1 MKRYI
6 QLLAFFASVFSIQ
19 AAAQTID
26 DVLKKHYKAAAYAK
40 LEKTTSV
47 EMDGMITRNDI
58 MPYKI
63 SKLRPNLYRLDFQVA
78 DLEVVQATDGKEIWQ
93 TTPWLGNTPPSLMP
107 AEAAKF
113 FILSI
118 DFEGSLWNWKQKG
131 STVELLGKEKIAD
144 AEAFKIKLT
153 RADKG
158 IEYYFIDATSYLLL
172 RRIQVRTARGADVEF
187 ETNYSNYKT
196 YEGIPFALTY
206 DQKMGGQQHSLIE
219 FETITLNKPMDVK
232 MFSK

>member
-6 QLLAFFASVFSIQ
+6 QLLSIFAAFFSIQ
-19 AAAQTID
+19 ATAQTID
-26 DVLKKHYKAAAYAK
+26 DVLKKHYKAAAYTK
-40 LEKTTSV
+40 LEKATSV
-47 EMDGMITRNDI
+47 EMDGMITRNDV

-63 SKLRPNLYRLDFQVA
+63 SKLRPNLFRIDFQLA
-78 DLEVVQATDGKEIWQ
+78 DLEAVQAYNGTETWQ
-93 TTPWLGNTPPSLMP
+93 TAPWTGNPAPTVMP

-113 FILSI
+113 FILST

-158 IEYYFIDATSYLLL
+158 IEYYFIDAANYLLL

-196 YEGIPFALTY
+196 YDGIPFALTF

-219 FETITLNKPMDVK
+219 FETITLNKPMDAK